1 MSRCRLFLSLN
12 SAEEIKCCI
21 RNYNLETT
29 PFQLNETTPQRFTSR
44 QQYLL
49 QRIRCWFSNS
59 IQNPSTAGYAKITQ
73 NDDAS
78 TNLDDAVLDMPHR
91 YELLVNQQASILH
104 KDSKPAVAL
113 NQTTSL
119 RLQQP
124 GVAQRKLLLLVS
136 TCKTVLA
143 TRHSLV
149 DPFRCPPTTSS
160 NHLKYNATAE
170 TSSQHSKTL
179 TNTCRFLGLSRAT
192 CNIDQQQHD

>member
-1 MSRCRLFLSLN
+1 MSKCLLFLSLN

-49 QRIRCWFSNS
+49 QRTRCWLSNS
-59 IQNPSTAGYAKITQ
+59 LQNPSAAGYAKITQ

-91 YELLVNQQASILH
+91 YQLLVNQQASILH
-104 KDSKPAVAL
+104 NDSKPAVAL

-124 GVAQRKLLLLVS
+124 AVAQRKLLLLVS

-149 DPFRCPPTTSS
+149 DPFSFARQPPEASISNTTQ
-160 NHLKYNATAE
+160 L
-170 TSSQHSKTL
+170 SKL
-179 TNTCRFLGLSRAT
+179 VVNTQKR
-192 CNIDQQQHD
+192 